1 MKMFFLLLLFISTAS
16 VVAVEETEG
25 MRAMRLGCEKQKLGL
40 GCTNYA
46 NFLIKNGRES
56 EADAYFEKGCK
67 LGHQDGCDKKRWP
80 VKEVIVIEPEPV
92 VESPIEV
99 APEEPAVSVEVTPE
113 PTSPV
118 ESTLETSVP
127 EPSTPVETITEPNQI
142 DTPAPSPADE
152 AIIPGAEE
160 ANITPAT
167 ETVVPAEGESAILPG
182 N

>member
-67 LGHQDGCDKKRWP
+67 LPLRQQNGPSELFKIQADQSFYFWSDYFFCPRKRNAC
-80 VKEVIVIEPEPV
+80 I
-92 VESPIEV
+92 
-99 APEEPAVSVEVTPE
+99 
-113 PTSPV
+113 
-118 ESTLETSVP
+118 
-127 EPSTPVETITEPNQI
+127 
-142 DTPAPSPADE
+142 
-152 AIIPGAEE
+152 
-160 ANITPAT
+160 
-167 ETVVPAEGESAILPG
+167 
-182 N
+182 